1 MSTLPANTPTRML
14 INGAWVGGSEGET
27 DVTDPSTNS
36 TITTVPRA
44 GEADALTAIDAAYR
58 AQPLWAAR
66 PPRERGEVLRKAFE
80 LMIERREEIAYL
92 MSLENGKAL
101 PDARAEVTYAAE
113 FLRWFSEEAVR
124 IGGENRVA
132 PSGAYSIVTNRLP
145 VGVCYL
151 ITPWNFPA
159 AMATRKIGPALAA
172 GCTVILKPA
181 SETPLTALLIGSI
194 LQEAGADPGVVN
206 IITTDH
212 PGPVSDVIM
221 HDDRVRKISF
231 TGSTQVG
238 RILLKQAADKILRTS
253 MELGGNGPFIVCE
266 DADLDAAIDG
276 AMLAKMRNGGQA
288 CTAVNRFFVHESV
301 ADEFS
306 KRLSARM
313 GQLVVGA
320 GTDEKTQL
328 GPMINLKAVE
338 KMNALVDDALGKGA
352 ARILGD
358 PNGVP
363 VAGCYYPATVL
374 DHVTAAAEIMNEE
387 VFGPVAAIVRVTSDD
402 QALELANR
410 TDYGL
415 AGYIFSRDVGKA
427 MRLAK
432 RLEVGM
438 VGINRGLLSDP
449 AAPFGGLKQ
458 SGMGREGGF
467 EGIDEYLETQYI
479 SVVL

>member
-1 MSTLPANTPTRML
+1 MLPANTPTRML
-14 INGAWVGGSEGET
+14 INGQWVGGAEGET
-27 DVTDPSTNS
+27 EVTDPATNT

-44 GEADALTAIDAAYR
+44 GQADALAAIEAAHR

-66 PPRERGEVLRKAFE
+66 APRERGEVLRRAFE

-113 FLRWFSEEAVR
+113 FFRWFSEEAVR
-124 IGGENRVA
+124 ISGENRTA

-181 SETPLTALLIGSI
+181 SETPLTALVVASI

-206 IITTDH
+206 VITSDQ
-212 PGPVSDVIM
+212 PGPISEFIM

-238 RILLKQAADKILRTS
+238 KILLKQAADKVLRTS
-253 MELGGNGPFIVCE
+253 MELGGNGPFIVCD
-266 DADLDAAIDG
+266 DADLDLAIDG

-288 CTAVNRFFVHESV
+288 CTAVNRFFVHESI
-301 ADEFS
+301 ADEFA

-313 GQLVVGA
+313 AQLVVGA

-328 GPMINLKAVE
+328 GPMINIKAVE
-338 KMNALVDDALGKGA
+338 KMNSLVNDALAKGA

-358 PNGVP
+358 PDGVP

-374 DHVTAAAEIMNEE
+374 DHVTSAAEIMNEE
-387 VFGPVAAIVRVTSDD
+387 VFGPVAAIVRVSSDE

-427 MRLAK
+427 LRLAR

-449 AAPFGGLKQ
+449 AAPFGGLKE

-467 EGIDEYLETQYI
+467 EGIEEYLETQYV
-479 SVVL
+479 SVTL

>member
-1 MSTLPANTPTRML
+1 MAAFKTPTRML
-14 INGAWVGGSEGET
+14 INGDWVDGADGE
-27 DVTDPSTNS
+27 VEVHDPSTDS
-36 TITTVPRA
+36 VITTVPRA
-44 GEADALTAIDAAYR
+44 SLSDAQKAVKAAADA
-58 AQPLWAAR
+58 QPGWAAR
-66 PPRERGEVLRKAFE
+66 APRERAEILRKAFE
-80 LMIERREEIAYL
+80 LMIQRRDEIAHL
-92 MSLENGKAL
+92 MSWENGKSL
-101 PDARAEVTYAAE
+101 TDARAEVTYAAE

-124 IGGENRVA
+124 IGGENRLA

-181 SETPLTALLIGSI
+181 AETPLTALLVGEIF
-194 LQEAGADPGVVN
+194 QAAGVDPGVIN
-206 IITTDH
+206 IITTDK
-212 PGPVSDVIM
+212 PGPVSEAIM
-221 HDDRVRKISF
+221 ADDRVRKISF

-266 DADLDAAIDG
+266 DADLDAAIEG

-288 CTAVNRFFVHESV
+288 CTAVNRFFVHESI
-301 ADEFS
+301 ADQFA
-306 KRLSARM
+306 KRLSEKM
-313 GQLVVGA
+313 GALVVGA

-328 GPMINLKAVE
+328 GPMINAKAVE
-338 KMNALVDDALGKGA
+338 KMDSLVKDALAKGA
-352 ARILGD
+352 TRILGD
-358 PNGVP
+358 PDSLP
-363 VAGCYYPATVL
+363 VKGCYYPATVL
-374 DHVTAAAEIMNEE
+374 DRVDSTSLIMNEE
-387 VFGPVAAIVRVTSDD
+387 VFGPVAAIVRVKSDD
-402 QALELANR
+402 EALSLANT

-415 AGYIFSRDVGKA
+415 AGYIFSADVAKA

-438 VGINRGLLSDP
+438 VGINRGLVSDP
-449 AAPFGGLKQ
+449 AAPFGGVKQ
-458 SGMGREGGF
+458 SGMGREGGY
-467 EGIDEYLETQYI
+467 EGIEEYLETQYI

>member
-1 MSTLPANTPTRML
+1 ML
-14 INGAWVGGSEGET
+14 INGQWVEGSDGAV
-27 DVTDPSTNS
+27 DVHDPATNQ
-36 TITTVPRA
+36 TITQVPRA
-44 GEADALTAIDAAYR
+44 GVSDAERAVAAASV
-58 AQPLWAAR
+58 AQPGWAAK
-66 PPRERGEVLRKAFE
+66 PPRERGEVLRRAFE
-80 LMIERREEIAYL
+80 LMIERREQIAYL

-124 IGGENRVA
+124 IGGENRIA

-181 SETPLTALLIGSI
+181 AETPLTALLIGQI
-194 LQEAGADPGVVN
+194 LQEAGVDPGVVN
-206 IITTDH
+206 IITTDK
-212 PGPVSDVIM
+212 PAVVTEVIM
-221 HDDRVRKISF
+221 NDDRVRKISF

-238 RILLKQAADKILRTS
+238 KLLLKQAADKVMRTS

-266 DADLDAAIDG
+266 DADLEAALDG

-288 CTAVNRFFVHESV
+288 CTAVNRFFVHERI
-301 ADEFS
+301 ADDFA
-306 KRLSARM
+306 KRLSERM
-313 GQLVVGA
+313 GSLVVGA

-328 GPMINLKAVE
+328 GPMINAKAVE
-338 KMNALVDDALGKGA
+338 KMDSLVEDAMGKGA
-352 ARILGD
+352 VRVLGD
-358 PNGVP
+358 PNAVP
-363 VAGCYYPATVL
+363 VQGCYYPATVL
-374 DHVTAAAEIMNEE
+374 DRVSPSAHIMSEE
-387 VFGPVAAIVRVTSDD
+387 VFGPVAAIVRVSSDEE
-402 QALELANR
+402 ALRLANQ
-410 TDYGL
+410 TEYGL
-415 AGYIFSRDVGKA
+415 AGYIFSRDVAKA

-432 RLEVGM
+432 GLEVGM
-438 VGINRGLLSDP
+438 VGINRGLVSDP
-449 AAPFGGLKQ
+449 AAPFGGIKE
-458 SGMGREGGF
+458 SGVGREGGF